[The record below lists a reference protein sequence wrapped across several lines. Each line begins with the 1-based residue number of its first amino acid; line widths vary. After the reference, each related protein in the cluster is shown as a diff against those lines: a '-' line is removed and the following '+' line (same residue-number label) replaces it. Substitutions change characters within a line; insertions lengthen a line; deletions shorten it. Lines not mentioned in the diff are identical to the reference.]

1 MRPYNQSE
9 AHIARRARWNAN
21 VTRARAEWRDMP
33 IAQVDRMTIE
43 HEVREILR
51 VTVRARLNTLCAGIF
66 VAAELMEQRLRVLAQ
81 S

>member
-9 AHIARRARWNAN
+9 AHIARRARWNAS
-21 VTRARAEWRDMP
+21 VTRARAEFREMP
-33 IAQVDRMTIE
+33 TTIDRMTIE

-51 VTVRARLNTLCAGIF
+51 IAVRARLNTLCAGIF
-66 VAAELMEQRLRVLAQ
+66 VAAERMEERLRVLAR

>member
-21 VTRARAEWRDMP
+21 VTRARAQWRDMP
-33 IAQVDRMTIE
+33 IAQVDRTAIE

-51 VTVRARLNTLCAGIF
+51 VAIRARLNILYAGLF
-66 VAAELMEQRLRVLAQ
+66 VAAERMEKRLRVLAQ
-81 S
+81 P

>member
-9 AHIARRARWNAN
+9 AHIARRARWNAS
-21 VTRARAEWRDMP
+21 VTRTLTEWRDMP
-33 IAQVDRMTIE
+33 VAPVDRTTIE

-51 VTVRARLNTLCAGIF
+51 VAIRARLNILCAGVF
-66 VAAELMEQRLRVLAQ
+66 VAAERMEERLRVLAQ